1 MAQNIQDFD
10 WGWYLMV
17 EMVYGA
23 TKSIVRETMREV
35 VIKASDYHTLYA
47 PPTPNSFKIYLV
59 KWLI

>member
-1 MAQNIQDFD
+1 
-10 WGWYLMV
+10 MV